1 MANTGGMKRAYV
13 LKDAVNSYELYGKEN
28 YTFDDYY
35 QGEVITPIVYADAIN
50 KHQENNEKLKD
61 SFKEQDKNTEEF
73 NTKLKELNKK
83 YGIKEELNSH
93 IPEMFNLYN
102 QEYYNFFGKTLPDI
116 NQYTYRYFL
125 EVKGIG

>member
-1 MANTGGMKRAYV
+1 M
-13 LKDAVNSYELYGKEN
+13 N
-28 YTFDDYY
+28 YINEYN
-35 QGEVITPIVYADAIN
+35 QIVIQYHDN
-50 KHQENNEKLKD
+50 G
-61 SFKEQDKNTEEF
+61 EF